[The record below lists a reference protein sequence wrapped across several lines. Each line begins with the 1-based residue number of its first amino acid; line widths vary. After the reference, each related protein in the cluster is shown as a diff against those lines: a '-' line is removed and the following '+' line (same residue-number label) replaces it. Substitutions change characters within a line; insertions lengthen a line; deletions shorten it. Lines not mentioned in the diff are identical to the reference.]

1 MKKNYSK
8 KTKSQTIKLV
18 VEKGYSVKDAANEMN
33 VSEATVYRWVSNHK
47 RRLNNK
53 VEFNKREID
62 QLHAENLL
70 LKKALFLS
78 RKKEDIFEFIYEN
91 KDILS
96 IQRQCEIFG
105 VSSSGYYK
113 YINSNLS
120 LEEIHHKKIT
130 RLVKEIYLKRG
141 PEITNLQIT
150 EIINQHKRITS
161 QATVARIMQKHK
173 EKWHQSHSQFHQ
185 DKHVVLNFHNKD
197 TLFDQ
202 QSKTYF
208 HEEFAKK
215 EINDFF
221 NNYSITNMKKHTDSA
236 VENVQQYSIDDNLL
250 FKADNLFALYHLQ
263 KEYKNKIKLIYIDVP
278 YNTRN
283 EKLSYKDSLSKSD
296 YLLALKN
303 RLELARN
310 LMKRNGSIFIQ
321 CDDNEQPY
329 IKVLCDEIFRLENF
343 VHQIVWK
350 RSNSQQNNT
359 LIATKKEY
367 ILVYA
372 KNKKHLRF
380 NNEPITEKQIASY
393 KFEDNKGRYRINK
406 LQNPKMG
413 HYNYFVT
420 APNNEKINYKW
431 LISKEVFKHLQ
442 EENLIHWSKQ
452 NIPYRKV
459 YLNDDLTVVPND
471 LWIDDEVYGTTRQAS
486 LELSKNFSEYQFTY
500 PKPEKLLQKIIKM
513 ASNEK
518 DIILDFYAGSGTS
531 LVVAHKLNRKFI
543 GIEWLDVNF
552 SLILERLQ
560 QTLNQYP
567 QKSNNSFISLELH
580 KETRS

>member
-1 MKKNYSK
+1 LKKNYSK

-202 QSKTYF
+202 QSKVYF
-208 HEEFAKK
+208 HGEFAKQ

-221 NNYSITNMKKHTDSA
+221 NKYSITNMTKHTDST

-250 FKADNLFALYHLQ
+250 FKGDNLYALHHLQ

-296 YLLALKN
+296 YLLSLKN

-310 LMKRNGSIFIQ
+310 LMRNNGSIFIQ
-321 CDDNEQPY
+321 CDDNEQAY
-329 IKVLCDEIFRLENF
+329 IKILCDEIFGLKNF

-372 KNKKHLRF
+372 KNKKHLTF
-380 NNEPITEKQIASY
+380 NNEPITEKQIKSY
-393 KFEDNKGRYRINK
+393 KFEDDKGRYRINK
-406 LQNPKMG
+406 LQNQKMG
-413 HYNYFVT
+413 HYDYFVM
-420 APNNEKINYKW
+420 APNNEKIKYNW
-431 LISKEVFKHLQ
+431 LISKKAFKQLQ
-442 EENLIHWSKQ
+442 EEDMIHWSKQ

-459 YLNDDLTVVPND
+459 YLSDDLTIVPND
-471 LWIDDEVYGTTRQAS
+471 LWIEDDIYGTTRQAS

-500 PKPEKLLQKIIKM
+500 PKPEKLLEKIIKM
-513 ASNEK
+513 ASNKK
-518 DIILDFYAGSGTS
+518 DIVLDFYGGSGTA
-531 LVVAHKLNRKFI
+531 LVSAYKLNRQFI
-543 GIEWLDVNF
+543 GVEWLEDNF

-560 QTLNQYP
+560 ETLRQYAK
-567 QKSNNSFISLELH
+567 KSNNSFISIELH
-580 KETRS
+580 KKTRS